1 MRNVGKSL
9 GIGLVGSLE
18 RASGI
23 NIQRRAETIGK
34 RVQGHVFN
42 MEAALESMQGIQWV
56 GRCGAG
62 GFCGRYRSPL
72 EPQAVRPSPHRIR
85 DTIYMVRNFMREMLA
100 RDIMTRTES
109 SEAEFNQAA
118 GTTLARIE
126 QVLEDADLDFET
138 PADGIIEVEF
148 DDGSKIIINR
158 HGVAR
163 EIWVA
168 ARSGGFHFKPQDAGW
183 VDTRSGEPLYDKLA
197 ALIAAQGGVMVR
209 F

>member
-1 MRNVGKSL
+1 
-9 GIGLVGSLE
+9 
-18 RASGI
+18 
-23 NIQRRAETIGK
+23 
-34 RVQGHVFN
+34 
-42 MEAALESMQGIQWV
+42 
-56 GRCGAG
+56 
-62 GFCGRYRSPL
+62 
-72 EPQAVRPSPHRIR
+72 
-85 DTIYMVRNFMREMLA
+85 VRNFMREMLA
-100 RDIMTRTES
+100 RDIMMQSES
-109 SEAEFNQAA
+109 SEADFTKAV

-183 VDTRSGEPLYDKLA
+183 IDTKSGEPLYDKLA